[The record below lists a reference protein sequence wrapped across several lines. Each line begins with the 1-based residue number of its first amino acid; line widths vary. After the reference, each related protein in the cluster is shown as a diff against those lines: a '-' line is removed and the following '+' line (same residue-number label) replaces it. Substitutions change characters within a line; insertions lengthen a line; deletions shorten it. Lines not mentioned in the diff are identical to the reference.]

1 MKKKFLTVLLCCAL
15 LLSGCSSQNTTT
27 AEDSSSQTQ
36 TLQVGLAA
44 SDLFTARDLKT
55 GYDAETAARITLEG
69 DTASCDSDAVT
80 IDGSTITITD
90 EGTYVISGTL
100 ENGMLMVDAEDTDK
114 VQIVLNNASITNET
128 SAALYVREA
137 DKVFLTTAPDSEN
150 SLSSGDS
157 YVAIDDNNIDAAVFS
172 KSDLTLNGSGTLT
185 ISSPAGHGVVSK
197 DDLAVTSGTYTIT
210 AASQGLSGKDSVR
223 IADGTLT
230 IQSGKDGILSLI
242 HI

>member
-15 LLSGCSSQNTTT
+15 LLSGCSSQTTAT

-44 SDLFTARDLKT
+44 SDLFTARDLET

-80 IDGSTITITD
+80 IDGSTITD

-114 VQIVLNNASITNET
+114 VQIVLSNAQH
-128 SAALYVREA
+128 Y
-137 DKVFLTTAPDSEN
+137 
-150 SLSSGDS
+150 
-157 YVAIDDNNIDAAVFS
+157 
-172 KSDLTLNGSGTLT
+172 
-185 ISSPAGHGVVSK
+185 
-197 DDLAVTSGTYTIT
+197 
-210 AASQGLSGKDSVR
+210 Q
-223 IADGTLT
+223 
-230 IQSGKDGILSLI
+230 
-242 HI
+242 